1 MGGYFYLMKDQKKLL
16 IKCLKDEIP
25 AFVICGTD
33 ICSVRTMD
41 QYYEYANEAGCNEDF
56 LEDLLLYI
64 EDFKQ
69 FQKEEPEKIK
79 LPD

>member
-1 MGGYFYLMKDQKKLL
+1 MKDQKRLL

-33 ICSVRTMD
+33 ICSVRTME
-41 QYYEYANEAGCNEDF
+41 QYYQIAKEAGCNEEF
-56 LEDLLLYI
+56 LDDLKLVI
-64 EDFKQ
+64 EDFRQ
-69 FQKEEPEKIK
+69 FQNEEPEKVR